1 MHFHTENLSMMENKV
16 TKEFFLFIVLV
27 HLQVSF
33 HENKKCYFPNLQI
46 NILIL
51 IHQLR
56 EGVIQA
62 NTFEII

>member
-46 NILIL
+46 ILIL
-51 IHQLR
+51 IHQPR